1 MFQHILVPLDGS
13 ELAEQAL
20 PVAKRLARVSG
31 GSLLLVRVADTFSEW
46 RIYSPRTIVS
56 LQTLMEK
63 DLMNAQAYLARTAHA
78 CKQEGV
84 VARIA
89 VFTGQAAAQILEV
102 ARAQGID
109 LIVMCSHGYTGFKC
123 WALGSVAQK
132 VIRHSRMP
140 VLLLRGPQTLG
151 QPGRPLRVT
160 VALDGSP
167 PAEAALVPASQ
178 LVTALSPPDE
188 GELHLL
194 QLVHL
199 PTLADECNLL
209 LNAEFD
215 FRQAALLEAGRSLQ
229 ESRAHLLRM
238 FPEKPGFRLT
248 CAVEECN
255 DVAARLIDITEK
267 DQGIAPSQ
275 RSDLLALATHGYCK
289 LRCCLMGSI
298 TERILHHSTLPLL
311 IVHSGP
317 TEETQ
322 EG

>member
-1 MFQHILVPLDGS
+1 MFQHILVPLGGS

-20 PVAKRLARVSG
+20 PVAKRLARASG
-31 GSLLLVRVADTFSEW
+31 GSLLLVRVADTFSEC
-46 RIYSPRTIVS
+46 RIYSARTIVY

-84 VARIA
+84 AARIA

-102 ARAQGID
+102 AHAQGVD
-109 LIVMCSHGYTGFKC
+109 LIVMCSHGYTGFKR

-132 VIRHSRMP
+132 VIRHSQMP

-151 QPGRPLRVT
+151 QPGRPLRAT

-167 PAEAALVPASQ
+167 LAE
-178 LVTALSPPDE
+178 TAL
-188 GELHLL
+188 
-194 QLVHL
+194 L
-199 PTLADECNLL
+199 PAAHEEEWNLL
-209 LNAEFD
+209 LNAESD
-215 FRQAALLEAGRSLQ
+215 FRQAALLEAGRSLR
-229 ESRAHLLRM
+229 ESCARLLRM
-238 FPEKPGFRLT
+238 FPEKSGLRFT
-248 CAVEECN
+248 CTVEECN
-255 DVAARLIDITEK
+255 DVAERLIDITEK
-267 DQGIAPSQ
+267 DQGVVSSQ

-298 TERILHHSTLPLL
+298 TERVLHHSTLPLL

-317 TEETQ
+317 AEETQ
-322 EG
+322 EI